1 MRIQS
6 VPALILGV
14 ILFLPTASS
23 NAQCDHAK
31 SSADATDTH
40 AHSPSANA
48 ADHAFAIPEGLVI
61 EHDEIHERLVA
72 LLDEPAPV
80 GPAARKLADLLHHHF
95 PLENEIALPPLGW
108 LTPMAE
114 GAELPDAT
122 AMIAKTDSL
131 RDLLPG
137 MLEEHVRI
145 HEAAEAL
152 HEAGIAAKS
161 QNAIRFALELKA
173 HARHEEEILYPAAI
187 LVGDLLRQRVHK
199 HHGDMYR

>member
-1 MRIQS
+1 MRIPLFS
-6 VPALILGV
+6 LAIYFVF
-14 ILFLPTASS
+14 LFLPTASS
-23 NAQCDHAK
+23 NAQCDHAR
-31 SSADATDTH
+31 SSPDAAATH
-40 AHSPSANA
+40 AHSHSTNG
-48 ADHAFAIPEGLVI
+48 ADHAFEIPEGLVT

-108 LTPMAE
+108 LVPMAE

-137 MLEEHVRI
+137 MLEEHEHI
-145 HEAAEAL
+145 HAAADAL
-152 HEAGIAAKS
+152 HEAGLAAES
-161 QNAIRFALELKA
+161 RDAMRFALDLKA

-187 LVGDLLRQRVHK
+187 LVGDLLRQRVHE
-199 HHGDMYR
+199 HHGDAQR